1 MTNTLL
7 MRATALLEA
16 QEKADQ
22 RQIVI
27 AEYYARDKDN
37 PPTIRMIKTQ
47 PDQDYIAE
55 AVEVNNAEFFVLAAN
70 TSAEIITDYQDLVR
84 RRADAL
90 TAAEVWTDPEYDV
103 GEWREAAMQ
112 IRDEARAAIHHTPT
126 NS

>member
-1 MTNTLL
+1 MSGPLFPLQLHRTTVWCG
-7 MRATALLEA
+7 AT
-16 QEKADQ
+16 
-22 RQIVI
+22 
-27 AEYYARDKDN
+27 
-37 PPTIRMIKTQ
+37 
-47 PDQDYIAE
+47 
-55 AVEVNNAEFFVLAAN
+55 AN